1 MTALAP
7 LPPGMRRSMLTV
19 CAMTATIMQALDSTI
34 ANVALP
40 YMQGSLSAS
49 LDQVNWV
56 LTSYIVAAAIMTAPI
71 GWLADRFGRKRLFIV
86 CVGGFTVA
94 SVLCGSAQNIEQMVL
109 FRGLQGSFGA
119 ALVPLSQA
127 VMLDAYT
134 LAERGSAMAI
144 WGIGVMIGP
153 IMGPTLGGWLTDQYS
168 WHWVFL
174 INLPIGIVTVI
185 GLVIFM
191 DEPPTEKGRRFDW
204 FGFVALAAGIG
215 ALQIMLDRGEQVGWF
230 SSTEIVAELVV
241 SIVGFYFFF
250 AHSLTTDN
258 PFVRFEVFRDRNFVT
273 GLVFMAFIGVALFGT
288 LVLVSPFMQNNIG
301 YPVTTAGWLLGTR
314 GIGTLLSMMVI
325 SRLLRLIEARWLLL
339 VGLTLMA
346 GTLYQMELFTEQTSA
361 MTIAV
366 TSVIQG
372 FSIGMLFV
380 PLSTVAFL
388 TLRNE
393 LRTEGTAML
402 TLIRN
407 IFSSIGISV
416 MIAQLTNTT
425 TVMHARI
432 VENVT
437 PFNDALRIPNVT
449 SALDMTTE
457 AGKALLDLVVT
468 QQAAIIA
475 YANDYRMLLVLS
487 VVAMPLVL
495 LVGSSKAVQRPG
507 GREAHAMD

>member
-1 MTALAP
+1 
-7 LPPGMRRSMLTV
+7 MRRSMLTV

-191 DEPPTEKGRRFDW
+191 DAPPTEKGRRFDW

-388 TLRNE
+388 TLRSE

-437 PFNDALRIPNVT
+437 PFNDALRMPDVT
-449 SALDMTTE
+449 PTLDMATE

>member
-191 DEPPTEKGRRFDW
+191 DAPPTEKGRRFDW

-388 TLRNE
+388 TLRSE

-437 PFNDALRIPNVT
+437 PFNDALRMPDVT
-449 SALDMTTE
+449 PTLDMATE

>member
-1 MTALAP
+1 MTAAQP
-7 LPPGMRRSMLTV
+7 LPAGVRRWLLTV
-19 CAMTATIMQALDSTI
+19 CAMAATIMQALDTTI

-49 LDQVNWV
+49 LDQINWV

-71 GWLADRFGRKRLFIV
+71 GWVADRFGRKRLFIV

-94 SVLCGSAQNIEQMVL
+94 SVLCGSAQNIEEMVL
-109 FRGLQGSFGA
+109 FRALQGSFGA

-127 VMLDAYT
+127 VLLDAYT

-144 WGIGVMIGP
+144 WGIGVMLGP

-191 DEPPTEKGRRFDW
+191 DETSTEKSRPFDW
-204 FGFVALAAGIG
+204 LGFVALATGIG

-230 SSTEIVAELVV
+230 SSDEIVAELVI

-250 AHSLTTDN
+250 AHALTTDN
-258 PFVRFEVFRDRNFVT
+258 PFVRFELFRDRNFVT

-288 LVLVSPFMQNNIG
+288 MALVTPFMQNIIG
-301 YPVTTAGWLLGTR
+301 YPVTTAGWLLGSR
-314 GIGTLLSMMVI
+314 GVGTLLSMMVI

-339 VGLTLMA
+339 VGLILMA
-346 GTLYQMELFTEQTSA
+346 GTLYQMELFTEQTSGT
-361 MTIAV
+361 TIAV

-372 FSIGMLFV
+372 FGIGMLFV
-380 PLSTVAFL
+380 PLSTIAFL
-388 TLRNE
+388 TLGNH
-393 LRTEGTAML
+393 LRTDGTAML
-402 TLIRN
+402 TLVRN

-416 MIAQLTNTT
+416 MIAELTSTT
-425 TVMHARI
+425 TVMHARL

-437 PFNDALRIPNVT
+437 PFNDALRMPNVT
-449 SALDMTTE
+449 ATLNMATD
-457 AGKALLDLVVT
+457 AGKALMDLIVT

-475 YANDYRMLLVLS
+475 YANDYKMLLIMS

-495 LVGSSKAVQRPG
+495 LVGSSRAIRTQ
-507 GREAHAMD
+507 

>member
-230 SSTEIVAELVV
+230 SSTEIMAELVV
-241 SIVGFYFFF
+241 SIAGFYFFF

-258 PFVRFEVFRDRNFVT
+258 PFVRFEVFRDRNFAT

-437 PFNDALRIPNVT
+437 PFNDALRMPNVT

-487 VVAMPLVL
+487 VAAMPLVL

>member
-1 MTALAP
+1 
-7 LPPGMRRSMLTV
+7 MRRSMLTV

-191 DEPPTEKGRRFDW
+191 DAPPTEKGRRFDW

-388 TLRNE
+388 TLRSE

-437 PFNDALRIPNVT
+437 PFNDALRMPDVT
-449 SALDMTTE
+449 PTLDMATE

-487 VVAMPLVL
+487 VAAMPLVL

>member
-191 DEPPTEKGRRFDW
+191 DAPPTEKGRRFDW

-372 FSIGMLFV
+372 FSIGLLFV

-388 TLRNE
+388 TLRSE

-437 PFNDALRIPNVT
+437 PFNDALRMPDVT
-449 SALDMTTE
+449 PTLDMATE

-487 VVAMPLVL
+487 VAAMPLVL